1 MDRDPRKGCPCF
13 SFSCVLHH
21 DIVKAWRGDGKLHE
35 KKIIS
40 SSKYQWLQMEL
51 SRFEEAGII
60 DSSQVQQILSS
71 YEVKGKGSAGFNR
84 ILLVLGSVLIG
95 VGILSFIAGNWEAIP
110 RTVKFVLILF
120 GLTGAYFTGWKL
132 EESYPKTSKSFYYI
146 GAAIYGAGIFLVG
159 QMFHSSSPFQQAFLV
174 WALGIVPLALYLKDR
189 LVMILSILFIG
200 IYASQAW
207 DASVPY
213 PYWVWVFI
221 PLFYGC
227 NERWLNRNRQVFF
240 FANALLIFTI
250 WATFVWW
257 EWHGGVLHSFCYCWE
272 RYDVSLHPALCEG
285 VETARCGY
293 SRGCCH
299 CTYLSGLLGN
309 VGGSVSCPAFGI
321 CSRGGLSCLFDFFA
335 QKETAFG
342 CGDFL
347 CAHFSVLSG
356 FIHRISSQVTLFLDR
371 RHFAHSQRLLD

>member
-1 MDRDPRKGCPCF
+1 MK
-13 SFSCVLHH
+13 
-21 DIVKAWRGDGKLHE
+21 GDGKLLE

-40 SSKYQWLQMEL
+40 SSKHQWLQMEL

-71 YEVKGKGSAGFNR
+71 YEVKGKGNAGFNR

-174 WALGIVPLALYLKDR
+174 WVLGIVPLALYLKDR

-227 NERWLNRNRQVFF
+227 NERWLNKSRQVFF
-240 FANALLIFTI
+240 FANALLIFSL
-250 WATFVWW
+250 WVTFVWW
-257 EWHGGVLHSFCYCWE
+257 EWHGGVIALVLLLLGVGMTFLSIRPYAKVLERQGAVIHGVAAIVLTYPDFWE
-272 RYDVSLHPALCEG
+272 IWGEVFHAPLLGYAVAVVYLAFLIYLLKRKKLSAEVISCALIFRFYLDLSIEFLPKSLYFLIG
-285 VETARCGY
+285 GILLI
-293 SRGCCH
+293 
-299 CTYLSGLLGN
+299 LSGYW
-309 VGGSVSCPAFGI
+309 I
-321 CSRGGLSCLFDFFA
+321 EKSRKRGEG
-335 QKETAFG
+335 K
-342 CGDFL
+342 
-347 CAHFSVLSG
+347 
-356 FIHRISSQVTLFLDR
+356 
-371 RHFAHSQRLLD
+371 